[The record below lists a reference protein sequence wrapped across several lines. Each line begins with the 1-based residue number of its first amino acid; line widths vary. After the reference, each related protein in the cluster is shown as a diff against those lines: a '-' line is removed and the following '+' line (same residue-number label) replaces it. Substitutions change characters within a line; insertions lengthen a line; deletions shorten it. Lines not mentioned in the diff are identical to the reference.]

1 MPEPVTVELFGSLR
15 RHVGGADRVTVE
27 AATIRDL
34 LKGLGEAFPG
44 LRPQLDRGVSVSIDG
59 KIYTEALFQ
68 PVSPENEVVLLPR
81 IAGG

>member
-1 MPEPVTVELFGSLR
+1 MVDLVSVELFGSLR
-15 RHVGGADRVTVE
+15 RHVGGQDAVTVE

-34 LKGLGEAFPG
+34 LTGLRERYPG
-44 LRPQLDRGVSVSIDG
+44 LAPQLARGVSVSIDG

-68 PVSPENEVVLLPR
+68 PVSAQNEVVLLPR